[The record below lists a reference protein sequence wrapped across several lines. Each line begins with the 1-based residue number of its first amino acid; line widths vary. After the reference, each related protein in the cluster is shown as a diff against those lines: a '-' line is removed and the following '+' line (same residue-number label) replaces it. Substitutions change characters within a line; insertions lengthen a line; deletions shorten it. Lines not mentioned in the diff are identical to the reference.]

1 MSDKPN
7 DKPGHEPSNKPGDEL
22 GHERISYYID
32 DLPAVTGIPRRTWW
46 ALKKSGKLTVKK
58 SGRRNI
64 VEVGEARRLIASLPT
79 A

>member
-7 DKPGHEPSNKPGDEL
+7 DKPGHEPSN
-22 GHERISYYID
+22 ERISYYID

-46 ALKKSGKLTVKK
+46 ALKKSGLLTVKK